1 MAEPTDAEI
10 GGLATIQ
17 HVADWAGLTGDA
29 TADDTPLGSLLLAFG
44 ATAAQHFRVLGAMLK
59 DDFTAVVEA
68 WQPGGHVPTPVQLTS
83 AALLGVGARIA
94 CGTQRRAEVI
104 RTEEVA
110 AEAATGTAAN
120 ALAWAKAA
128 APPPLPIVTAFGNSK
143 QLRYLGKGQGC
154 EDVNGDCTI
163 V

>member
-1 MAEPTDAEI
+1 
-10 GGLATIQ
+10 
-17 HVADWAGLTGDA
+17 
-29 TADDTPLGSLLLAFG
+29 
-44 ATAAQHFRVLGAMLK
+44 MLK
-59 DDFTAVVEA
+59 EDFTAVVAA

-94 CGTQRRAEVI
+94 CGTQRRAELI
-104 RTEEVA
+104 RVEEVS
-110 AEAATGTAAN
+110 AEAEAVSAAN
-120 ALAWAKAA
+120 ALALAKAA

-143 QLRYLGKGQGC
+143 QLRYLGNGQGC